1 MHGAGN
7 ADSPVTA
14 LTFFRDRNTV
24 IPDSKSFCPDF
35 TGDPMPKPHKPG
47 PRLVLQEGVWTWLAA
62 RNRHFQRPPDETINY
77 SGIARAS
84 HCSVS
89 YLTRV
94 RDGDLPLTLELVA
107 GLVKASGMH
116 KTPALRMQ
124 ALAQI
129 LDWQDETADVDERE
143 LAAVA

>member
-1 MHGAGN
+1 
-7 ADSPVTA
+7 
-14 LTFFRDRNTV
+14 
-24 IPDSKSFCPDF
+24 
-35 TGDPMPKPHKPG
+35 MPKPHKPG
-47 PRLVLQEGVWTWLAA
+47 PRLVLREDVWDWLAA

-107 GLVKASGMH
+107 GLVKASGMYGTS
-116 KTPALRMQ
+116 KLRMQ
-124 ALAQI
+124 ALEHI
-129 LDWQDETADVDERE
+129 LDWRDLAGDAATE
-143 LAAVA
+143 LEMVVAA

>member
-1 MHGAGN
+1 M
-7 ADSPVTA
+7 
-14 LTFFRDRNTV
+14 
-24 IPDSKSFCPDF
+24 
-35 TGDPMPKPHKPG
+35 PMPHKPG
-47 PRLVLQEGVWTWLAA
+47 PRLVLRQGVWDWLAT
-62 RNRHFQRPPDETINY
+62 RDRHFQRPPDETINY

-116 KTPALRMQ
+116 GTPKQRMQ
-124 ALAQI
+124 ALEHI
-129 LDWQDETADVDERE
+129 LDWRDEVGSAASEQD
-143 LAAVA
+143 LAAA